1 MKQVIIYEIERR
13 CKDGRIET
21 TYITGRGNALSL
33 AVSKAFPY
41 ARDLESVLVHK
52 NIVDIVGFSDD
63 LPEDSFNIRN
73 AEGIVAAL
81 RSGAITA
88 DAMQFTEEGLC
99 ARVETIVIFDGS
111 EAMT

>member
-81 RSGAITA
+81 RSAAITA

-99 ARVETIVIFDGS
+99 ACVETIVIFDGS

>member
-13 CKDGRIET
+13 YKDGRIET
-21 TYITGRGNALSL
+21 AYIAGRGNAMML

-41 ARDLESVLVHK
+41 DCDLESVLVHK

-63 LPEDSFNIRN
+63 LPEDMLDIRN
-73 AEGIVAAL
+73 AEGIVTAL
-81 RSGAITA
+81 KSGAITA

-99 ARVETIVIFDGS
+99 ARVETIAIFDGS